1 MNDRAVKKLAL
12 GGVMAALVFVMT
24 YVPKIPVPVTGGYI
38 HLGDGALDFQRVE
51 NFIRTRDPH
60 ALTYQ
65 VKGNCDMGVDLP
77 EVQEIALGGVK
88 LLATH
93 GHRYQ
98 VKSTF
103 TPIDVEAHHRG
114 CAAALFGHT
123 HQAYIEQRRTL
134 LVNPG
139 SARGDTLAMLKIE
152 NGAVSAEIMHF

>member
-1 MNDRAVKKLAL
+1 MRVLIMSDSHGDDFGLRWLLEECWKLVGPIDA
-12 GGVMAALVFVMT
+12 
-24 YVPKIPVPVTGGYI
+24 YI

-103 TPIDVEAHHRG
+103 TPIDVEAHHRL

-152 NGAVSAEIMHF
+152 NGQVSAEIMHF

>member
-1 MNDRAVKKLAL
+1 MRVLIMSDSHGDDFGLRWLLEECWKL
-12 GGVMAALVFVMT
+12 
-24 YVPKIPVPVTGGYI
+24 TGPIDAYI

-152 NGAVSAEIMHF
+152 NGTVSAEIMHF